1 VKKKAA
7 DSFQAAP
14 RGSVAGCGAPLGVGD
29 ALRSDA
35 TRQRI
40 DGGTRRC
47 RVVASG
53 AAEVMGMMGEGKTV
67 EEFSSQP
74 TREVKAVGR

>member
-14 RGSVAGCGAPLGVGD
+14 RGSVAGCGGPLDVGD

-35 TRQRI
+35 ARQRI
-40 DGGTRRC
+40 GGGTRRC
-47 RVVASG
+47 RVAASG